1 MNNIWEN
8 YLRIKIKGPK
18 SQDHGRRREMK
29 LDFDLRKQRLFL
41 GYNFHVSTCL
51 PSQWWVR
58 GIGVLRRNPTTK
70 KDEMWGYPTT
80 PLWWLQSNTQESVNQ
95 WEGLTEMTPL
105 LGDVSWL
112 MRCGG
117 RVAVW
122 TRTVESLDP
131 VMIKPGLCHIEVIV
145 PRGSWPKSKLW
156 NFQR

>member
-1 MNNIWEN
+1 MSGSWEKEGN
-8 YLRIKIKGPK
+8 WIGLWPKQTKPLFRLELSCFYL
-18 SQDHGRRREMK
+18 SA
-29 LDFDLRKQRLFL
+29 
-41 GYNFHVSTCL
+41 L
-51 PSQWWVR
+51 PMMR
-58 GIGVLRRNPTTK
+58 GGIVVLRRTTTK
-70 KDEMWGYPTT
+70 KYEMWGYPTT
-80 PLWWLQSNTQESVNQ
+80 PLRWLQSNTQESVNQ
-95 WEGLTEMTPL
+95 WERLTEMTPL

-156 NFQR
+156 NFNAKLVNC